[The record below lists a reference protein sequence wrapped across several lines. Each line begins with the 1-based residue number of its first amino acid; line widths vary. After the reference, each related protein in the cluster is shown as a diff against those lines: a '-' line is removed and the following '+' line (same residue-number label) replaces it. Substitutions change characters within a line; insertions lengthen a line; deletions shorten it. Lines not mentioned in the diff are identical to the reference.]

1 MFVVGT
7 QQISRLGQVQN
18 LLWQSGCINL
28 ISMPSYA
35 VSLHMP
41 MQLIY
46 DDHKYAAQTD
56 LCSPLVNI
64 KYVV

>member
-1 MFVVGT
+1 
-7 QQISRLGQVQN
+7 
-18 LLWQSGCINL
+18 
-28 ISMPSYA
+28 MPSYA